1 MICDI
6 IKKMKALIYDYR
18 RVFCCYRKFSKP
30 LFSFKLFQT
39 DDYYQADDNEGDDTD
54 DDISDAVELRFI
66 SFTGPKN
73 RVTVVKKNG
82 K

>member
-1 MICDI
+1 MITEESFAVI
-6 IKKMKALIYDYR
+6 EIFQTK
-18 RVFCCYRKFSKP
+18 
-30 LFSFKLFQT
+30 FSFKLFQT

-73 RVTVVKKNG
+73 RVTVVKK
-82 K
+82 KRKVM